1 MEQDYSLNGFK
12 LIKDWFCTKW
22 ECGYLCASLW
32 TYLIACVFF
41 LGGMGIWFEIFCVP
55 RTNICSNIAIA
66 MLSSSWA
73 IAGTASVDL
82 IFSEKDNY
90 IICIPI
96 TLVVV
101 LGLLSIVVLKC
112 CIFFQF
118 CAAIL
123 TFFLSGMICFLVNA
137 GKIKDVNPQ
146 NSSGGDVH
154 NALSGNT
161 YGVRV

>member
-22 ECGYLCASLW
+22 DADTFALLFG
-32 TYLIACVFF
+32 LILLLVYFF

-101 LGLLSIVVLKC
+101 IGLLSIVVLKC